1 MKTRNNLVIFLAS
14 VLLIGFISIN
24 SYASQYDSLGRKDP
38 FVPLVGVAKA
48 PSEYGIEGILTS
60 DDVVLQGIII
70 NPNGGKSVIMN
81 GELIA
86 ENEKKGI
93 VFVEKIEENQ
103 VSMIIDDERHVL
115 KLYE

>member
-1 MKTRNNLVIFLAS
+1 MKTRNNLVILLAS
-14 VLLIGFISIN
+14 VLLIGLISIN
-24 SYASQYDSLGRKDP
+24 AYASQYDSLGRKDP

-48 PSEYGIEGILTS
+48 PAEYGIEGILTS
-60 DDVVLQGIII
+60 DDVVLQGIVV
-70 NPNGGKSVIMN
+70 NPSGGKSVIMN

-93 VFVEKIEENQ
+93 VFVEKIEDNQ
-103 VSMIIDDERHVL
+103 VSMIIDDERYVL